1 MAVSPLRFAEDMA
14 RLATGAVG
22 SVVGLR
28 DEVDAQARQRMERAL
43 ARFDL
48 VTREEFDAV
57 SEMARR
63 SREEVEILTN
73 RVAELEAKLA
83 AKAPAPAKKP
93 AAKRPATRSATARK
107 APAKKT

>member
-14 RLATGAVG
+14 RLAAGAAG

-28 DEVDAQARQRMERAL
+28 DEVDAQARQRLERTL

-57 SEMARR
+57 AEMARR
-63 SREEVEILTN
+63 AREEAETLSN

-93 AAKRPATRSATARK
+93 APKRTATRRTTT
-107 APAKKT
+107 AKKTAAKS